1 MKIGHFSKLMKL
13 NTVRPRLT
21 RMTGPKKNRVN
32 RNRANGGQCY
42 LVMVP
47 KKAKYRVIL
56 KIRVIVRLMLCS
68 NGSYII

>member
-1 MKIGHFSKLMKL
+1 MYIFQNFFITFIYSKAL
-13 NTVRPRLT
+13 
-21 RMTGPKKNRVN
+21 VN
-32 RNRANGGQCY
+32 VHININIHVDQNCANGGQCY

-47 KKAKYRVIL
+47 KKAKYRIIL